1 MPCVG
6 SSLTVSSENR
16 FCSVSVLAKRW
27 LVSRARM
34 DGCRMSV
41 LLNRSHVRRLL
52 SRFPSSSTFS
62 PARAALELFCC
73 VAREK
78 GHNRANPKPFA
89 FSAFPSTFLA
99 VIRRV
104 ISVTPYN
111 PFTTDSWSSSVS
123 GVFPLSFIFPF
134 HYKSVCFFR
143 LSPQFLLLFSIF
155 CQSYFKQ
162 RPKFCVMVRQ
172 GK

>member
-1 MPCVG
+1 MVAVC
-6 SSLTVSSENR
+6 R
-16 FCSVSVLAKRW
+16 FCLIVH
-27 LVSRARM
+27 
-34 DGCRMSV
+34 MSV
-41 LLNRSHVRRLL
+41 DCSFVSLPLQ
-52 SRFPSSSTFS
+52 RFLRPW
-62 PARAALELFCC
+62 AALELFCC

-104 ISVTPYN
+104 ISVSPYN

>member
-1 MPCVG
+1 MC
-6 SSLTVSSENR
+6 R
-16 FCSVSVLAKRW
+16 FWLIVHMSVDCS
-27 LVSRARM
+27 LVS
-34 DGCRMSV
+34 
-41 LLNRSHVRRLL
+41 LPLQ
-52 SRFPSSSTFS
+52 RFLRPW
-62 PARAALELFCC
+62 AALELFFC

-99 VIRRV
+99 VVRRV

-134 HYKSVCFFR
+134 HYKSVCFSSLTSVIVGVFHI
-143 LSPQFLLLFSIF
+143 LPVSL
-155 CQSYFKQ
+155 
-162 RPKFCVMVRQ
+162 
-172 GK
+172 